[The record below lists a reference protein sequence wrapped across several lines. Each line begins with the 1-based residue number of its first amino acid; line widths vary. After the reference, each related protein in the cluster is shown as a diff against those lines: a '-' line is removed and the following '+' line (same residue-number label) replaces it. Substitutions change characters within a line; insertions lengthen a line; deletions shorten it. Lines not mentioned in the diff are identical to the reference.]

1 VDLWQ
6 VGLIAVIAIGLG
18 LIIFGALWD
27 RSRNRR
33 RAAEM
38 LAPPPRTIPQ
48 FRPDAPAP
56 HYLSDLQAR
65 RAPVDR
71 KPAGLTA
78 EDRATITRQI
88 AAAQTVTIRAGYASK
103 EFVTDPT
110 SRWAVLD
117 RPAVLVCADPVETIR
132 ELLGV
137 LEQLNMSRTPLVIVA
152 PSLAAEVLATLE
164 VNQIQQT
171 MQLLAVT
178 PNATEL
184 SALATACGATIMDRA
199 DLRSGYTPPDH
210 LGRCER
216 WVSTAKSSHV
226 IMSAEVPQSA

>member
-1 VDLWQ
+1 VDPWQ
-6 VGLIAVIAIGLG
+6 VGLIAVIVIGLG

-56 HYLSDLQAR
+56 HYLSELQAR
-65 RAPVDR
+65 RPPAAPR
-71 KPAGLTA
+71 STALTTQDLDA
-78 EDRATITRQI
+78 INRQI
-88 AAAQTVTIRAGYASK
+88 ADTHTVTVPAGYASK
-103 EFVTDPT
+103 DFATDPT
-110 SRWAVLD
+110 SGWAILD
-117 RPAVLVCADPVETIR
+117 RPAVLVCTDPVETIR

-137 LEQLNMSRTPLVIVA
+137 LEQLIMSRTPLVIVA
-152 PSLAAEVLATLE
+152 PRLAPEVLATLE

-171 MQLLAVT
+171 MKLLVVT
-178 PNATEL
+178 PKAAEL
-184 SALATACGATIMDRA
+184 SALASACGATMLDRS
-199 DLRSGYTPPDH
+199 DLRSGYAPPEQ

-216 WVSTAKSSHV
+216 WVSTAKASHV
-226 IMSAEVPQSA
+226 IMSAEVSQRA